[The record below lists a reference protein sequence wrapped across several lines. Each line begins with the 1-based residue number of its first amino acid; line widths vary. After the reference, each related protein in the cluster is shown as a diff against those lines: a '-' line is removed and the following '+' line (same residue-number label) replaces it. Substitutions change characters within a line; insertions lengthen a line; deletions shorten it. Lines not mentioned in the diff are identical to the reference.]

1 MKENIILFDGEC
13 NLCDNTIRYII
24 RNDKLKVFKFSSL
37 QSDFAKNLL
46 ISNKIKDSGE
56 TVILFYEN
64 SFFIESD
71 AMLIILKN
79 LKGFNR
85 FLSFILGLTPK
96 FLRDFF
102 YRIISKNRYK
112 IFGNKTYCN
121 HKEYNEYIE
130 RFFQ

>member
-24 RNDKLKVFKFSSL
+24 KNDKLKVFKFSSL

-64 SFFIESD
+64 SFIESD

-85 FLSFILGLTPK
+85 FLSFIL
-96 FLRDFF
+96 
-102 YRIISKNRYK
+102 
-112 IFGNKTYCN
+112 
-121 HKEYNEYIE
+121 
-130 RFFQ
+130 

>member
-24 RNDKLKVFKFSSL
+24 KNDKLKVFKFSSL

-64 SFFIESD
+64 SFIESD
-71 AMLIILKN
+71 AMLIIFK
-79 LKGFNR
+79 
-85 FLSFILGLTPK
+85 K
-96 FLRDFF
+96 FK
-102 YRIISKNRYK
+102 RI
-112 IFGNKTYCN
+112 
-121 HKEYNEYIE
+121 
-130 RFFQ
+130 

>member
-1 MKENIILFDGEC
+1 MATLQCFLNEVTAYKPSSASYHKSHSSLSKY
-13 NLCDNTIRYII
+13 L
-24 RNDKLKVFKFSSL
+24 LLFSSSL
-37 QSDFAKNLL
+37 KTLGNQ
-46 ISNKIKDSGE
+46 
-56 TVILFYEN
+56 TLFKTPKSTSLSFTSSI

-85 FLSFILGLTPK
+85 FLCFILGLTPK
-96 FLRDFF
+96 FFRDFF